1 MCAAGARAARAPEP
15 SPVRWGILLSVLWGD
30 SSLGQQFEPSGQRWR
45 QQCRRGELT
54 GPTSGIAPS
63 LVQCNLVVLPDIYAH
78 DFLRFCQLNPKPCP
92 LLAMSAKP
100 GDPTL
105 TTLGA
110 DIDIRTDLPRYRLWH
125 DGVLTTEVSD
135 IRDHWRDDLVSFALG
150 CSFSFEEALL
160 SAGLEIRN
168 ISENVNVPMYKTHQP
183 CHPAG
188 VFEGDL
194 VVSMRPFTPRD
205 AIRAIQI
212 CSRFPQVHG
221 APIHFGDPA
230 ALGIL
235 DLAKPDSGDPV
246 TLKTG
251 EVPVFWACG
260 VTPQAALEQA
270 QLPFAITHAPGHM
283 LITDLNN
290 AALATM

>member
-1 MCAAGARAARAPEP
+1 MDRQLER
-15 SPVRWGILLSVLWGD
+15 
-30 SSLGQQFEPSGQRWR
+30 SGQFWR
-45 QQCRRGELT
+45 QQCRLGEFD
-54 GPTSGIAPS
+54 GPTSGVAPG
-63 LVQCNLVVLPDIYAH
+63 LVQCNLVILPDAYAN

-92 LLAMSAKP
+92 LLAMSARA

-105 TTLGA
+105 PCLGA
-110 DIDIRTDLPRYRLWH
+110 DLDVRTDLPRYRVWQS
-125 DGVLTTEVSD
+125 GTVTAEVSD
-135 IRDHWRDDLVSFALG
+135 LRDHWRNDLVSFALG
-150 CSFSFEEALL
+150 CSFSFEEALEA
-160 SAGLEIRN
+160 AGLEIRN
-168 ISENVNVPMYKTHQP
+168 ISEGVNVPMYKTTQA
-183 CHPAG
+183 CHSAG

-194 VVSMRPFTPRD
+194 VVSMRPFTPKD
-205 AIRAIQI
+205 AIRAIQV

-235 DLAKPDSGDPV
+235 DLAKPDYGDPV
-246 TLKTG
+246 TLKTD

-290 AALATM
+290 ATLAAI

>member
-1 MCAAGARAARAPEP
+1 MQKQPR
-15 SPVRWGILLSVLWGD
+15 
-30 SSLGQQFEPSGQRWR
+30 PSGELWR
-45 QQCRRGELT
+45 QQCRHGEFSR
-54 GPTSGIAPS
+54 PTSGMAPS
-63 LVQCNLVVLPDIYAH
+63 LVQCNLVVLPEIYAH

-92 LLAMSAKP
+92 LLAMSALP

-105 TTLGA
+105 PTLGA
-110 DIDIRTDLPRYRLWH
+110 DLDIRTDLPRYRLWR
-125 DGVLTTEVSD
+125 DGELTAEVPD
-135 IRDHWRDDLVSFALG
+135 ILDYWREDLVSFALG

-168 ISENVNVPMYKTHQP
+168 ISENVNVPMYKTHQA
-183 CHPAG
+183 CQAAG
-188 VFEGDL
+188 VFKGEL
-194 VVSMRPFTPRD
+194 VVSMRPFTPTD

-230 ALGIL
+230 ALGIANL
-235 DLAKPDSGDPV
+235 GKPDYGDPV
-246 TLKTG
+246 TVNKG

-260 VTPQAALEQA
+260 VTPQAALERA
-270 QLPFAITHAPGHM
+270 KLPLAITHAPGHM

-290 AALATM
+290 AALAAF